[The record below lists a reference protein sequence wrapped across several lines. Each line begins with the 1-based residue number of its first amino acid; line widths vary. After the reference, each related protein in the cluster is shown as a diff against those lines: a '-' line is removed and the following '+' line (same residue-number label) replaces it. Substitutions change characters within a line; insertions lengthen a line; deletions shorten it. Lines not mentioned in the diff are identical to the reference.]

1 MKLSYDGIFPSIVRV
16 LQCTAVPADCVLS
29 RPHRNYEDSV
39 HKLLVT
45 TQQQSAAL
53 QAHSDLMM
61 LGSAASSAW
70 SMQQGFY
77 SPLYIAPISRFTG
90 FTASDAHYSPIFLS
104 AAGSGRVLAPCD
116 PALHIKYSF
125 CQADTLTLRS
135 QSAAYDFIGNKCEK
149 RQKVGA

>member
-1 MKLSYDGIFPSIVRV
+1 MVFSRPLSEFCSA
-16 LQCTAVPADCVLS
+16 LQCSADCVLS

-61 LGSAASSAW
+61 LRSAASSAW

-77 SPLYIAPISRFTG
+77 SRDIAPISRFTG

-116 PALHIKYSF
+116 PALNIKYSF

-135 QSAAYDFIGNKCEK
+135 QSAASDFIGNKCEK